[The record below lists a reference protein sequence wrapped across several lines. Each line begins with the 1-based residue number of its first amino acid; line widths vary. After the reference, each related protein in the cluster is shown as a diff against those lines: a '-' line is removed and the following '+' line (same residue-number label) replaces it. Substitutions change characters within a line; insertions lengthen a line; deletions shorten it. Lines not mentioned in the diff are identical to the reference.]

1 MKLSSAYV
9 CYSCQEV
16 MNGAPDGKCA
26 ACSSGDIFP
35 LGWLDRPREER
46 VRWFTRIRGKATAS
60 RQNKLAVLSRAA

>member
-16 MNGAPDGKCA
+16 MNGAPQGKCP
-26 ACSSGDIFP
+26 ACSSGDVFP

-46 VRWFTRIRGKATAS
+46 SRWLNRIRGKVT
-60 RQNKLAVLSRAA
+60 RTGQDKLGVLSRAA

>member
-16 MNGAPDGKCA
+16 MNGAPHGKCA
-26 ACSSGDIFP
+26 ACSSGDVFP

-46 VRWFTRIRGKATAS
+46 SRWFSRIRGKVRGTG
-60 RQNKLAVLSRAA
+60 QNKLVLSRAA